1 MMEEIWEQTQ
11 KNHIAFLKDLPDYGG
26 AKNGRHGD
34 LWRASAMWGNL
45 MTKRIMPPDTILRSA
60 RMQILPKPM
69 ICSTF
74 FQFFVIRT
82 FSALEK
88 FMGSE
93 SDAVPAGTGSVVI
106 TALSGAITQWQK
118 SMYLNM
124 TRWDSLSAEE
134 GTV

>member
-1 MMEEIWEQTQ
+1 
-11 KNHIAFLKDLPDYGG
+11 
-26 AKNGRHGD
+26 
-34 LWRASAMWGNL
+34 
-45 MTKRIMPPDTILRSA
+45 
-60 RMQILPKPM
+60 
-69 ICSTF
+69 
-74 FQFFVIRT
+74 
-82 FSALEK
+82 
-88 FMGSE
+88 MGSE